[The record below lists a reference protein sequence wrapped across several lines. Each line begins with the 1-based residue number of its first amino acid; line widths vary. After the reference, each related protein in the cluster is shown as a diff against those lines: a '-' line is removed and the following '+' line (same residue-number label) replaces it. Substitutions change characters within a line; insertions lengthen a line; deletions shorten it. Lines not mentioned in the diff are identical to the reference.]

1 MNRTSSM
8 HNINVFI
15 AQIQRFL
22 QRQPESLIF
31 YQLYSCRYKVDLLN
45 IENIILA
52 FIKLQVLS
60 RPGSHLGSTDTFVN
74 RSLPLQID
82 FSSKLFFDFLHK
94 LLSHIVSGFF
104 VSTWIQLRNI
114 QCCIRVD
121 DMDTAK

>member
-31 YQLYSCRYKVDLLN
+31 YQLYRCRYKVDLLN
-45 IENIILA
+45 LESIILA
-52 FIKLQVLS
+52 QVLS

-74 RSLPLQID
+74 RSLSLEID

-104 VSTWIQLRNI
+104 VSAWVQLRYI
-114 QCCIRVD
+114 QRCDRVD
-121 DMDTAK
+121 DMNAAK